1 MMMGGFGA
9 IFMVAF
15 WLLVLV
21 GLFFLGKWLI
31 PQFRGRLGDVWPGS
45 GALEIVKERYARGE
59 IDREEYEQKKQDLEA
74 DQRQTQPFTG

>member
-9 IFMVAF
+9 IFMVVF
-15 WLLVLV
+15 LVLVLV

-31 PQFRGRLGDVWPGS
+31 PEFQGRLGDGRPGS
-45 GALEIVKERYARGE
+45 RALEIIKERYARGE

-74 DQRQTQPFTG
+74 DRRQTQPFTG

>member
-9 IFMVAF
+9 IFMIVF

-45 GALEIVKERYARGE
+45 RALEIVKERYARGE